1 MLPKADWKEIISRKV
16 QKKKTFEYLT
26 ELKATHSKSR
36 NNIKKPQLQKY
47 LRFSDN
53 NSKET
58 IYLGQATRTR
68 MINIKGKSDLQ
79 KELERDRNSRTSCKL
94 QEEEKKRHSE
104 L

>member
-36 NNIKKPQLQKY
+36 NNIKNPSFRSISDLVRTIQKK
-47 LRFSDN
+47 LF
-53 NSKET
+53 
-58 IYLGQATRTR
+58 ILATRTR

>member
-36 NNIKKPQLQKY
+36 NNIKNPSFRSISGLV
-47 LRFSDN
+47 R
-53 NSKET
+53 T
-58 IYLGQATRTR
+58 IQTKLFILATRTR

-79 KELERDRNSRTSCKL
+79 KELERDRNIL
-94 QEEEKKRHSE
+94 QTARGREKTT